1 MNNKP
6 KKISEIITEKG
17 AQAFLDGYTDFGTD
31 AALTD
36 DEQQRILSSAMRK
49 AGFEMKDTMTTT
61 KTRKHSKR
69 FIAFVAAAA
78 LMTTGAVGVGAY
90 YAVNS
95 GMWNGMR
102 SMFGM
107 YTTETAPES
116 IDESRAAALESITS
130 HDGKQIENT
139 FNGIDVTYEGTAG
152 ASSYENH
159 ISSSCIVFTL
169 RKTDGTAFTVPP
181 EGWHY
186 TLLYSE
192 GEYQRY
198 EYVPLKKTTLAL
210 SSSNVLY
217 NDDGSLSV
225 TLFGLGYEIREAAQ
239 EKVRPLRIGFGSLY
253 LEPDRVFDET
263 GYADENN
270 ETNAKLNNMIDLSMK
285 TDEAYSELCIN
296 SSYREEVPVDNGF
309 VYYKWSDDPLKEDN
323 EYVGK
328 YRELYT
334 ELQKAHDEIA
344 SESYEGSVLFDI
356 DLSKLDM
363 NAAVFTAEYKDST
376 INVSVTPLH
385 ITVSGVG
392 KRDFKQGLFDD
403 DNYPKLTIHYKDG
416 RTDSYISTGAGT
428 GGSGKDKTWDIF
440 YEDNQPFDVDNIEYI
455 KFDGVKIE
463 VK

>member
-1 MNNKP
+1 
-6 KKISEIITEKG
+6 
-17 AQAFLDGYTDFGTD
+17 
-31 AALTD
+31 
-36 DEQQRILSSAMRK
+36 
-49 AGFEMKDTMTTT
+49 
-61 KTRKHSKR
+61 
-69 FIAFVAAAA
+69 
-78 LMTTGAVGVGAY
+78 
-90 YAVNS
+90 
-95 GMWNGMR
+95 
-102 SMFGM
+102 
-107 YTTETAPES
+107 
-116 IDESRAAALESITS
+116 
-130 HDGKQIENT
+130 
-139 FNGIDVTYEGTAG
+139 
-152 ASSYENH
+152 
-159 ISSSCIVFTL
+159 
-169 RKTDGTAFTVPP
+169 
-181 EGWHY
+181 
-186 TLLYSE
+186 
-192 GEYQRY
+192 
-198 EYVPLKKTTLAL
+198 
-210 SSSNVLY
+210 
-217 NDDGSLSV
+217 
-225 TLFGLGYEIREAAQ
+225 
-239 EKVRPLRIGFGSLY
+239 
-253 LEPDRVFDET
+253 
-263 GYADENN
+263 
-270 ETNAKLNNMIDLSMK
+270 MIDLSMK

-309 VYYKWSDDPLKEDN
+309 VDYKWSDDPLKEDN

-392 KRDFKQGLFDD
+392 KRDFKQGLFEDD
-403 DNYPKLTIHYKDG
+403 SYPKLTIHYKDG